1 MILAGDVGGTKTVL
15 AVLEPGAGPSPV
27 MTLVREAV
35 LPSREISFLCRECGL
50 GLVYCGFRQCELT
63 ESAGIRDGDIDVG

>member
-27 MTLVREAV
+27 MTVVREAV
-35 LPSREISFLCRECGL
+35 LPSREIDSLENAVEAFLL
-50 GLVYCGFRQCELT
+50 GAPRPV
-63 ESAGIRDGDIDVG
+63 SASPAP